1 VIHFILE
8 PPCTTAGI
16 WCYDDLK
23 QIQQTVSFHAFHAD
37 IFKGHERPKKDSFK
51 KLLEEYANYK
61 RGIEINISYPQDIK
75 NQH

>member
-1 VIHFILE
+1 MTSNTNFSQE
-8 PPCTTAGI
+8 NPCTPSGI

-23 QIQQTVSFHAFHAD
+23 ADPTNCIIPCRGVYAD
-37 IFKGHERPKKDSFK
+37 IIKKDSFK

-61 RGIEINISYPQDIK
+61 RGFETK